1 VDFDMQRVARNV
13 GGLLIGAVE
22 TTSHATVNALEWLLR
37 HKDLLAAAVR
47 AAQRGPGEFDGYV
60 FEALRFHPAFP
71 YFARV
76 CESPVTLAAGT
87 DYAQA
92 IQPGTI
98 VLAITHSA
106 MFDAT
111 AFLHPEEF
119 DPNRSQSNAFH
130 FGRGLHECLGRHIGR
145 QMIPEI
151 VRQVLLL
158 PEIEAAGPVDY
169 HGGPVPEAYPLRWN
183 AESRPSSN

>member
-1 VDFDMQRVARNV
+1 MQRLARNV

-22 TTSHATVNALEWLLR
+22 TTSHATINALEWLLGN
-37 HKDLLAAAVR
+37 KDLLAAAVR
-47 AAQRGPGEFDGYV
+47 AAKLGPGEFDGYV

-76 CESPVTLAAGT
+76 CESAVTLAAGT
-87 DYAQA
+87 DHAQG
-92 IQPGTI
+92 IGPGTT
-98 VLAITHSA
+98 VLAVTHSA

-111 AFLHPEEF
+111 AFSDPESF
-119 DPNRSQSNAFH
+119 DPNRSHGNAFH

-158 PEIEAAGPVDY
+158 PEIEATGPVD
-169 HGGPVPEAYPLRWN
+169 HQGGPVPEAYPLRWN
-183 AESRPSSN
+183 AERTLASN